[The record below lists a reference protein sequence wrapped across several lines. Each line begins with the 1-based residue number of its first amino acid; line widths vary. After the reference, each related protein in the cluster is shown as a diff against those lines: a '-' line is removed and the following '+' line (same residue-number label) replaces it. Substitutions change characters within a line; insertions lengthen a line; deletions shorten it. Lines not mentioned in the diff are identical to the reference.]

1 MKRIWNTV
9 KRIVNKL
16 WGSGSFD
23 PSMTEAEKNV
33 ARNDMARQQAD
44 QERLNNEIRVRQ
56 GYNGGFGG
64 LGG

>member
-1 MKRIWNTV
+1 M
-9 KRIVNKL
+9 NKL
-16 WGSGSFD
+16 WGSGTFD